1 MQTHSSTLPDELK
14 ELKEAEFYTHG
25 FLPAAAAYCRSL
37 GLIELVNG
45 ITQSQ
50 MKLQPGLVVQAMV
63 LDVLSG
69 RSPLYHLESFLSEQD
84 TELLLG
90 EPVDAHDLNDTNLA
104 RSLDALFDA
113 GTAKIITEL
122 GIRAASL
129 FKLDLS
135 ITRYDT
141 TSTSVWGEYRDSESG
156 QEGPKIVLGHS
167 KDHQPMLKQF
177 MTELLCVDRGIPI
190 FGRTL
195 DGNSSDKTSNNEM
208 LTRISGIMAKHGLG
222 PGAFVYV
229 ADSALMTENN
239 LKAMGSTRFIS
250 RLPANFSACNE
261 SISDAIKAN
270 EWINLYT
277 LNQLPNS
284 NSRPAAE
291 YKAYETSVTIDE
303 KEYRAIVFHSTSYD
317 KRRQKKLDKQ
327 IGASLNIIN
336 KELNHIPTQYK
347 NESDAKTAAINISTI
362 TTSLH
367 NVVPSITP
375 VEVRKP
381 GRPSKSKPP
390 ATTVRYNLSWTITE
404 NQKEIERVR
413 ETAGCF
419 VIITN
424 VSKTGPGSLD
434 CEGVLRTYKGQYSI
448 ESDFAFLKDPLVVN
462 DLFIKTPSRIDA
474 LGMILIIALMIYRL
488 MERTMRKYL
497 QENNTTVLGW
507 DKKPTDKPTAY
518 MLLRVITGIQVMYF
532 RKNRIFLKEPDKRQE
547 AFLTALGLD
556 ITVFINPK
564 SECTLIND
572 EKSLK
577 KG

>member
-1 MQTHSSTLPDELK
+1 MQTHNSKLPDELK

-25 FLPAAAAYCRSL
+25 FLPTVAAYCRTL
-37 GLIELVNG
+37 GLKELVNT

-69 RSPLYHLESFLSEQD
+69 RSPLYHLESFLAEQD
-84 TELLLG
+84 SELLLG
-90 EPVDAHDLNDTNLA
+90 ESVDAHDFNDTNLA
-104 RSLDALFDA
+104 RSLDSLFNA

-129 FKLDLS
+129 FELDLS

-141 TSTSVWGEYRDSESG
+141 TSTSVWGEYRGSESD

-177 MTELLCVDRGIPI
+177 MTELLCVDRGVPI
-190 FGRTL
+190 FGKTL
-195 DGNSSDKTSNNEM
+195 DGNSSDKTSNHDM

-229 ADSALMTENN
+229 ADSALMTEKN

-250 RLPANFSACNE
+250 RLPANFGACNE
-261 SISDAIKAN
+261 SIKEAVEAN
-270 EWINLYT
+270 EWIDLYT
-277 LNQLPNS
+277 LNQLPNI

-291 YKAYETSVTIDE
+291 YKAHETSVIIDG
-303 KEYRAIVFHSTSYD
+303 KEYRAIVFHSSSYD

-327 IGASLNIIN
+327 IKSSLDMIN
-336 KELNHIPTQYK
+336 KKLNHIPIKYK
-347 NESDAKTAAINISTI
+347 NESDAKVAAINISAI
-362 TTSLH
+362 ATSLH
-367 NVVPSITP
+367 NVIPSITP

-381 GRPSKSKPP
+381 GRPPKNKPP

-404 NQKEIERVR
+404 NRKEIERVR
-413 ETAGCF
+413 EIAGCF

-424 VSKTGPGSLD
+424 IPETGPDSLNS
-434 CEGVLRTYKGQYSI
+434 EEVLRTYKGQYSI

-488 MERTMRKYL
+488 MERTMRLYL
-497 QENNTTVLGW
+497 QENNSKVLGW

-518 MLLRVITGIQVMYF
+518 MLSRVLIGIQVIYF
-532 RKNRIFLKEPDKRQE
+532 KKSRSFLKEPDERQVE
-547 AFLTALGLD
+547 FLSALGLD
-556 ITVFINPK
+556 TTVFTNHK
-564 SECTLIND
+564 AECMRVNYYKTH
-572 EKSLK
+572 KY
-577 KG
+577 G